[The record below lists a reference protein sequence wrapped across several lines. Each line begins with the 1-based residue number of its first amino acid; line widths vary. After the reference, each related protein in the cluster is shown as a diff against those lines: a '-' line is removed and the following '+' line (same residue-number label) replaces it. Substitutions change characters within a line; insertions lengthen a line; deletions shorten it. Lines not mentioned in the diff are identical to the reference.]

1 MCDIDYKK
9 IETIFSDL
17 LDKKLDEFKQE
28 LSRLEMIIEGEIAG
42 VNINISKLKKNF
54 SRLERKVNELES
66 NQRSADSILR
76 NVVQGNGRRIE
87 KAPYELEGHGF
98 VEEIKDYY

>member
-1 MCDIDYKK
+1 MCENSEQSAPSSEPNLKDVMNKLEEMEKK
-9 IETIFSDL
+9 TLS
-17 LDKKLDEFKQE
+17 KKDFKK
-28 LSRLEMIIEGEIAG
+28 EI
-42 VNINISKLKKNF
+42 KL
-54 SRLERKVNELES
+54 LERKIKELES